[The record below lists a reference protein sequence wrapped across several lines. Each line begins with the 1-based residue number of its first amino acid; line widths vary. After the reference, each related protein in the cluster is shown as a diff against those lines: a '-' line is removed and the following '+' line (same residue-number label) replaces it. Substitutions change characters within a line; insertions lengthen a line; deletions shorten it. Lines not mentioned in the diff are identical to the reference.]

1 MMNKEPHRAYFYF
14 SNGSHPSMVGGAV
27 EPLNDHTSKVWC
39 NLDQWFQMLV
49 GQSHPNLHIFVKQ
62 IIINLETYKTLRNK
76 AYFKRIQLYI

>member
-1 MMNKEPHRAYFYF
+1 
-14 SNGSHPSMVGGAV
+14 MVGGAV

-62 IIINLETYKTLRNK
+62 IIINLETYKTLSNK
-76 AYFKRIQLYI
+76 T